1 MMILNY
7 FSKKDM
13 KECVGK
19 PLNYTETSIFGAEYP
34 ESGNGKIVGCN
45 RPTITRISK
54 FDPVKGKR
62 IMAKE
67 FFAAVTLKDGLIA
80 KVE

>member
-7 FSKKDM
+7 FSKKELAE
-13 KECVGK
+13 KVGK
-19 PLNYTETSIFGAEYP
+19 PLNYTETSFFGNEYP

-45 RPTITRISK
+45 RPTITGITRI
-54 FDPVKGKR
+54 DPKTGKR
-62 IMAKE
+62 VKAKE